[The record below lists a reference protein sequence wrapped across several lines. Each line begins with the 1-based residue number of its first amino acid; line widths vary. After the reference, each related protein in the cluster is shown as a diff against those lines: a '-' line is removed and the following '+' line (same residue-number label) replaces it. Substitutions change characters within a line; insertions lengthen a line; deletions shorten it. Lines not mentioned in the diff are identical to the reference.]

1 MRRNR
6 AKEITTTPNRNSILQ
21 PSTPLL
27 LNQNSNSCSNDT
39 ICSTLSINNSA
50 LNATN
55 SQIAQDELKIR
66 NLLKELQTQ
75 VKNCQVERDASE
87 PNIATITKTHEKVKR
102 EEKCNFITINN

>member
-66 NLLKELQTQ
+66 NLLKEFM
-75 VKNCQVERDASE
+75 RS
-87 PNIATITKTHEKVKR
+87 
-102 EEKCNFITINN
+102 

>member
-6 AKEITTTPNRNSILQ
+6 AKEITTTPNRNSTLQ

-39 ICSTLSINNSA
+39 ICSTLSINNST

-66 NLLKELQTQ
+66 NLLKG
-75 VKNCQVERDASE
+75 KKS
-87 PNIATITKTHEKVKR
+87 
-102 EEKCNFITINN
+102 